1 MKVVS
6 IVKEKRMGEKR
17 VILMPEH
24 VKQLVN
30 NGYNVLVEHGAGVNV
45 GLSDNNY
52 CNAGAFI
59 VSEEE
64 AWNKADLVLKYKP
77 PTQNEFK
84 YIKEKQKIA
93 ALCHAES
100 DYQLMKEF
108 IEKKCTVFTF
118 EFFKD
123 KHGKFPLAVPGGTI
137 AGKVAMIYALYLS
150 QSQICGTGKLPI
162 EIEGAEVTTIGVI
175 GYGNVGDSIID
186 TAIELGDRVIV
197 FGTDKKRMK
206 EYSKKYR
213 DEKIEFYESKSHIL
227 REKIK
232 EIDILFGAILIS
244 TFDTKPVVTEQMI
257 ESMKKG
263 SIIIDVTCGYG
274 AGYMPFFEQK
284 TDLQN
289 PYYSKDGKIFVKIDN
304 LPCAYHYT
312 TTQAYS
318 NYVAPYIEKLCDYIF
333 LGRKDDCVIN
343 GMIFENGKIT
353 HSVIQEHFEYYER
366 NNI

>member
-1 MKVVS
+1 
-6 IVKEKRMGEKR
+6 MGEKR

-186 TAIELGDRVIV
+186 TAIKLGNRVIV

-257 ESMKKG
+257 ESMKR
-263 SIIIDVTCGYG
+263 VRLLL
-274 AGYMPFFEQK
+274 M
-284 TDLQN
+284 
-289 PYYSKDGKIFVKIDN
+289 
-304 LPCAYHYT
+304 
-312 TTQAYS
+312 
-318 NYVAPYIEKLCDYIF
+318 
-333 LGRKDDCVIN
+333 
-343 GMIFENGKIT
+343 
-353 HSVIQEHFEYYER
+353 
-366 NNI
+366 